1 MNKAIATGLL
11 STFMFGLLVLPASA
25 QNKVDVFGGQQIKTQ
40 VESSL
45 GLGTKDVRVT
55 IAAIINVFMGLLGI
69 VAVVII
75 LTGGFIWM
83 TAGGDQE
90 KTKKAKQYIISG
102 IIGLIIILS
111 SYAIATF
118 VVNSIVNAV

>member
-1 MNKAIATGLL
+1 MKKIIAAGFL
-11 STFMFGLLVLPASA
+11 STLLFGLMIGPVSA
-25 QNKVDVFGGQQIKTQ
+25 QSENILFGTNEIQEE
-40 VESSL
+40 VESEL

-55 IAAIINVFMGLLGI
+55 IASIINVFMGLLGI

-75 LTGGFIWM
+75 LAGGFIWM
-83 TAGGDQE
+83 TAGGDSE
-90 KTKKAKQYIISG
+90 KTKKAKGFIISG

-118 VVNSIVNAV
+118 LVGSIMNAV